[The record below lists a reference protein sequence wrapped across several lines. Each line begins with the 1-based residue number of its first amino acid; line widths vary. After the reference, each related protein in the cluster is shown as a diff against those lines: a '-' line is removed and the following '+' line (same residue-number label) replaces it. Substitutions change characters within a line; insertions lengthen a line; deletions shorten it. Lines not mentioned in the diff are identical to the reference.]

1 MRKVKI
7 IKGAYGYRPE
17 GKSTVQTVTR
27 HDAPIELPDEEAA
40 RLVSLRVAEYCLDP
54 EPEAPGS
61 GVATG
66 QGGADGIGEGDNPP
80 EGKLGA
86 EGQETGEL
94 PDVDD
99 AEGGE
104 SDEDDTLDIADG
116 HFTAES
122 LTLLTN
128 DNLRKLAADLGAD
141 VSKCK
146 TKAELVAVLV
156 GVEIEDDGLPPDLG
170 AEAPVL

>member
-1 MRKVKI
+1 MRKVRI
-7 IKGAYGYRPE
+7 IKGAYGYQPE
-17 GKSTVQTVTR
+17 GRSTVQAITR
-27 HDAPIELPDEEAA
+27 NDGPIELSDEEAA
-40 RLVSLRVAEYCLDP
+40 RLVNLRVAEYCPDP
-54 EPEAPGS
+54 EPEVPDS

-66 QGGADGIGEGDNPP
+66 QGGAPVSGEGDNPP
-80 EGKLGA
+80 DGKLGA
-86 EGQETGEL
+86 EGQET
-94 PDVDD
+94 DD
-99 AEGGE
+99 DDEDDHPE
-104 SDEDDTLDIADG
+104 EDDTLDIVDG